1 MLINDDVMEKIAAL
15 KDIAPL
21 HNPVIVDSI
30 RQTMRQFPE
39 IPNVAVF
46 DTVFHKTIPD
56 YAYIY
61 PLYMKKSFA
70 GDFTKIN
77 VRFMKR
83 HLFMTFHPKTEHRK
97 NIHIL

>member
-61 PLYMKKSFA
+61 PLEMFMSEVEHKKYPDVKQKWRFE
-70 GDFTKIN
+70 KID
-77 VRFMKR
+77 
-83 HLFMTFHPKTEHRK
+83 LSK
-97 NIHIL
+97 NE

>member
-61 PLYMKKSFA
+61 PLEMFMSEVDRKKYPDVKQKWRFE
-70 GDFTKIN
+70 KID
-77 VRFMKR
+77 
-83 HLFMTFHPKTEHRK
+83 LSK
-97 NIHIL
+97 NE